1 MHNKDNKKCETLIYR
16 AGLALTSSRHM
27 TSAAHASNMADARED
42 ILTEMLW
49 VMETHSDLEK
59 LLEEVNLPS
68 LPFFIFWF

>member
-1 MHNKDNKKCETLIYR
+1 
-16 AGLALTSSRHM
+16 M

-59 LLEEVNLPS
+59 LLEEVNPPS
-68 LPFFIFWF
+68 LPLFIFWF

>member
-1 MHNKDNKKCETLIYR
+1 MHNKDNKKMWNTHLQGGARFDE
-16 AGLALTSSRHM
+16 LTSYDV
-27 TSAAHASNMADARED
+27 AAHASNMADARED

-68 LPFFIFWF
+68 LPLFIFWF